1 MRIVSTAGWWL
12 ALCDRTQP
20 RTLSEL
26 PSHPRRV
33 VGLVAIAA
41 GLAGQ
46 FYFGGRR

>member
-12 ALCDRTQP
+12 ALCDRAQP

-26 PSHPRRV
+26 ASHLRRM
-33 VGLVAIAA
+33 VGLIAIAA

-46 FYFGGRR
+46 FYFSGRR